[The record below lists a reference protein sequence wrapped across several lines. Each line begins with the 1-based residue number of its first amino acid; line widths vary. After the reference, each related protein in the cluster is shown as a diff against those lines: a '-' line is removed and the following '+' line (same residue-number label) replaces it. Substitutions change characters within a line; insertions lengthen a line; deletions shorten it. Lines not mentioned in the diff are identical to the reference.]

1 MLSRWP
7 LPLAIALLLAT
18 PASAANESV
27 TAMPPSQWS
36 PDEVTIDMGDTVT
49 WSNPNMGFHNVEFD
63 DGSFTQPAGPDNTN
77 WTAERTFDTAGTFRY
92 RCGFHGSAMSGVV
105 RVRDATGNVPPP
117 VKVEPGLTLGANDE
131 QGLARLVDRGL
142 KLRARCV
149 NGCDLTAKLTL
160 APRTAKRFGFAERR
174 KTIGRRVT
182 SLPTNRTV
190 TVNVPLKQVP
200 EDRLADAK
208 RPFKVRLDVRATN
221 ETGET
226 AGETIKITP

>member
-1 MLSRWP
+1 VLSRWP
-7 LPLAIALLLAT
+7 LPLAIAALMVA
-18 PASAANESV
+18 PASAADETV
-27 TAMPPSQWS
+27 TAQPSIAWS
-36 PDEVTIDMGDTVT
+36 PNDVTVDMGDTVT
-49 WSNPNMGFHNVEFD
+49 WKNGGGFHNVEFD
-63 DGSFTQPAGPDNTN
+63 DGSFRDPAQPDTSA
-77 WTAERTFDTAGTFRY
+77 WTAERTFDAPGTFRY
-92 RCGFHGSAMSGVV
+92 HCGFHGSAMSGVV

-117 VKVEPGLTLGANDE
+117 VKVEPGLTLNAKDE
-131 QGLARLVDRGL
+131 QGLTRLVDTGL
-142 KLRARCV
+142 RLRARCV

-160 APRTAKRFGFAERR
+160 APKTAKRFGFAERR

-190 TVNVPLKQVP
+190 TVNVPLKQTP

-226 AGETIKITP
+226 ARETIKITP